1 MKKRTCMKRLINK
14 LKHFFRKNK
23 SDKDPSFM
31 DINPDKASLKKV
43 IYFRIISIVI
53 SMVTA
58 YYYLSEIY
66 SSIEMVIVE
75 TVILTIVHFVFEEL
89 WEKRPKGKYVW
100 KEKE

>member
-1 MKKRTCMKRLINK
+1 MKRLINK
-14 LKHFFRKNK
+14 LKHFFKKNK

-43 IYFRIISIVI
+43 IYFRAISTIIS
-53 SMVTA
+53 MFTA

-66 SSIEMVIVE
+66 SSIEMVVVE
-75 TVILTIVHFVFEEL
+75 AVILTIVHFIFEEL
-89 WEKRPKGKYVW
+89 WER